1 MPAKRTNLPPKIRK
15 LPPGITYRRGKFCIR
30 YGNNGLRKWETLDTL
45 ELARIALEAR
55 RTDVVRGKYGL
66 PSAQP
71 APTYTEFARNVYLQ
85 NYKRI
90 DPDTDK
96 GAWKRRESHRFNKLI
111 AFFGKH
117 RLSDITS
124 TMAEKFRSDEIKRGM
139 TEEGINRSLRL
150 CKAILNYAV
159 KLKVIAG
166 NPIADIKCTARIQER
181 RPRVLSAKEEQ
192 NLFAVLTGR
201 RAKLRPLVTLALQT
215 GLRRGEL
222 FNIEWRD
229 CKNKLLTVRAEISKG
244 RRERTVPLN
253 DTAIGV
259 LAALVRGK
267 NPVPLRDKVFS
278 HLGSIEGVDD
288 LLHRAFL
295 DAGIHDDRIGF
306 HTFRHTHATRLL
318 ERGASIRTVQEILGH
333 ASVTTTM
340 IYTHSNLKAKQEA
353 VNRLG

>member
-1 MPAKRTNLPPKIRK
+1 M
-15 LPPGITYRRGKFCIR
+15 
-30 YGNNGLRKWETLDTL
+30 
-45 ELARIALEAR
+45 
-55 RTDVVRGKYGL
+55 VRGKYGL

-71 APTYTEFARNVYLQ
+71 APTYAEFARNVYLH

-90 DPDTDK
+90 DPDRDK

-201 RAKLRPLVTLALQT
+201 REKLRPLVRLALLT

-229 CKNKLLTVRAEISKG
+229 CKNKLLTVRREIAKSRK
-244 RRERTVPLN
+244 ERTVPLN
-253 DTAIGV
+253 KTAIDV
-259 LAALVRGK
+259 LIALVTGSPSGEVDVHK
-267 NPVPLRDKVFS
+267 KVFS
-278 HLGSIEGVDD
+278 HLGSIDGVDD

-306 HTFRHTHATRLL
+306 HTFRHTWATRLL
-318 ERGASIRTVQEILGH
+318 ETGTDIRTVQELLGH